1 MRVDTLLRLLQ
12 THPDAVEFQD
22 VMAVI
27 AAQYDYTPTRFSNGL
42 GDDRIVNAA
51 GENEGSCKIFAL
63 GQLHGLTEQQTL
75 ACFGSFYRDDVLL
88 HPQAVNHT
96 NIRHF
101 MRHGWA
107 GIYFEGEALRP
118 KNSIG

>member
-63 GQLHGLTEQQTL
+63 GQLLGLNQLQPL
-75 ACFGSFYRDDVLL
+75 ACFGRFYREDVMQ
-88 HPQAVNHT
+88 HPRDNKHA
-96 NIRHF
+96 NIRCF

-107 GIYFEGEALRP
+107 GIHFDSQALTP
-118 KNSIG
+118 KGNNG

>member
-1 MRVDTLLRLLQ
+1 MTVDTLLCLLQ

-42 GDDRIVNAA
+42 DDDRIVNAA

-63 GQLHGLTEQQTL
+63 GQLLGLNQPQTL
-75 ACFGSFYRDDVLL
+75 ACFGRFYREDVLP
-88 HPQAVNHT
+88 HPRGDKHA

-107 GIYFEGEALRP
+107 GIHFDSQALAP
-118 KNSIG
+118 KGNTG